1 MLLVSRARLYSGLS
15 YSIKMAIMP
24 SSVDAFDL
32 TEKKKWTQF
41 SKYCQTSSW
50 SSVITNP
57 EIFMIQNPTTKDH
70 WLILMFP
77 MSSLF
82 EVLFSS
88 EHFKLVFASLNSFS
102 DNEENLARQREKVVD
117 HKILAILIWWC
128 LCWSNCQIKSL
139 PDFLAIQ

>member
-15 YSIKMAIMP
+15 YSIKMTIMP
-24 SSVDAFDL
+24 SSADAFDL
-32 TEKKKWTQF
+32 TEKKANTT
-41 SKYCQTSSW
+41 SKYCQTLSW
-50 SSVITNP
+50 SSVIANP

-128 LCWSNCQIKSL
+128 LC
-139 PDFLAIQ
+139 

>member
-1 MLLVSRARLYSGLS
+1 MLLVSRARLYGGLS
-15 YSIKMAIMP
+15 YSIKMTIMP
-24 SSVDAFDL
+24 SSADAFDL
-32 TEKKKWTQF
+32 TEKKANTT
-41 SKYCQTSSW
+41 SKYCQTLSW

-117 HKILAILIWWC
+117 HIYQKILAIIIIWWC
-128 LCWSNCQIKSL
+128 LC
-139 PDFLAIQ
+139 